1 MHTRYQPESNPQ
13 HQCSSSVCW
22 MHTAGAAD
30 VGITETTLQP
40 EPYLLPAAASCVLW
54 DMPGVNTISNPANTY
69 FRNNLLGAFDMLL
82 LVSADTVLEQD
93 VAILQ
98 QAHASGSIVAVIR
111 TKSDA
116 HTKNIIYSEELHPPD
131 AAR

>member
-1 MHTRYQPESNPQ
+1 MR
-13 HQCSSSVCW
+13 
-22 MHTAGAAD
+22 TAGAAN

-40 EPYLLPAAASCVLW
+40 ESYPLPAAASCVLW
-54 DMPGVNTISNPANTY
+54 DMPGVNTLSNPARSY
-69 FRNNLLGAFDMLL
+69 FRDNLLGAFDILL

-98 QAHASGSIVAVIR
+98 QAHSSGSIVAVIR
-111 TKSDA
+111 TQSDT
-116 HTKNIIYSEELHPPD
+116 HTNNIIYSEELHPAD

>member
-1 MHTRYQPESNPQ
+1 
-13 HQCSSSVCW
+13 

-30 VGITETTLQP
+30 VGFTETTLQP

>member
-1 MHTRYQPESNPQ
+1 
-13 HQCSSSVCW
+13 

-30 VGITETTLQP
+30 MGITETTLQP
-40 EPYLLPAAASCVLW
+40 ESYPLPAATSCILW
-54 DMPGVNTISNPANTY
+54 DMPGVNTVSNPANTY
-69 FRNNLLGAFDMLL
+69 FKDNLLGAFDILL

-98 QAHASGSIVAVIR
+98 QAHSSGSIVAVIR
-111 TKSDA
+111 TKSDT
-116 HTKNIIYSEELHPPD
+116 HTDNIIYSEELHPPD

>member
-1 MHTRYQPESNPQ
+1 
-13 HQCSSSVCW
+13 

-40 EPYLLPAAASCVLW
+40 ESYPLPAAASCVLW

-69 FRNNLLGAFDMLL
+69 FKGNLLGAFDILL

-98 QAHASGSIVAVIR
+98 QAHASGSIVAVVR
-111 TKSDA
+111 TKSDT
-116 HTKNIIYSEELHPPD
+116 HTDNIIYSEELHPSD